1 MKQQAKQETVKM
13 GKKLRHKIFGA
24 MLFFAPMSL
33 MAANGTSVLKTG
45 LSLFLGLGAIIAF
58 ALCFVFFIMGIV
70 HHYSGRDFT
79 KDIFGVVFSASS
91 GTICSAIFYAF
102 GLGEA
107 VLTPTF

>member
-33 MAANGTSVLKTG
+33 MAGNGTSLLKTG
-45 LSLFLGLGAIIAF
+45 LSLFLGIGAIVAF
-58 ALCFVFFIMGIV
+58 ALCFAFFIMGII
-70 HHYSGRDFT
+70 HNYNGRDFT
-79 KDIFGVVFSASS
+79 KDIFGVVFCASS
-91 GTICSAIFYAF
+91 GAICSAIFYAF